1 MFPRWTVRMVVF
13 VGGSTHRIDRA
24 YQRAEALF
32 RAPHALG
39 DSVPGRRRP
48 PLRHDNRRAFS
59 GQPHGEA
66 KPCVGRADRGLRERT
81 AAAFLDF

>member
-32 RAPHALG
+32 RGTARFARQR
-39 DSVPGRRRP
+39 PGP
-48 PLRHDNRRAFS
+48 P
-59 GQPHGEA
+59 
-66 KPCVGRADRGLRERT
+66 
-81 AAAFLDF
+81 AAAREE